1 MNNPKVLAKIETM
14 IKQYYLI
21 DGMEEK
27 VLLYKLMPN
36 TIKVTTDRYTREFSA
51 EQFHE
56 WAQKCI
62 PLNTKDKESNQETV
76 EAVEME
82 TPKPKSETGVVVY
95 QPSFSSANF
104 SDLRE
109 ILMANIKKVQTE
121 KEYLPQAVAV
131 RDNVQSIIELTK
143 NEIEY
148 VKTLNKLSR

>member
-1 MNNPKVLAKIETM
+1 MNNPRVLAKIETM
-14 IKQYYLI
+14 IKQYFLI
-21 DGMEEK
+21 DGMEEM
-27 VLLYKLMPN
+27 VLQYKLMPN

-62 PLNTKDKESNQETV
+62 PLNTTNTERNQET
-76 EAVEME
+76 EESMALPA
-82 TPKPKSETGVVVY
+82 TNQQSNPQIVVY

-148 VKTLNKLSR
+148 VKTLNKISR